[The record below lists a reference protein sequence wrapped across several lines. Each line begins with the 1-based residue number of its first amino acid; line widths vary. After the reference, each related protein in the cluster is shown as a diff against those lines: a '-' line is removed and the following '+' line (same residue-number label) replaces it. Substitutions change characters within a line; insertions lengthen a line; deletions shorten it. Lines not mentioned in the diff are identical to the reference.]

1 MYQLENLKNMRAT
14 ASNAVNAMQTQFDK
28 MQVQVDKIKSDN
40 SLLPSF
46 KTSKLDEIYKQHEP
60 LFIEKIKVVND
71 IAAKV
76 KAQAEQW
83 EDKPLLLSRQ
93 KPKSM
98 IVDGA
103 TITPPVMALAELL
116 TMPTR
121 LLQLTFEAALHE
133 NNLPMIYLTWLAASD
148 KPDVVAN
155 IDAVAIPEQEAG
167 LALIKEMT
175 QAFVARAE
183 MLYQLGS
190 GRELSSV
197 QRLSVAYAEA

>member
-46 KTSKLDEIYKQHEP
+46 KTSKLDEIYKQYEP